1 MLSIIRNR
9 YFQRIFLCYFLVIL
23 CLLSSF
29 GGYLLASGQRRE
41 AEIQR
46 ANLENEARILAQVM
60 DE

>member
-29 GGYLLASGQRRE
+29 GGYLLASGQ
-41 AEIQR
+41 
-46 ANLENEARILAQVM
+46 
-60 DE
+60 